1 MRKLLVGGD
10 RLRHLPPDDVP
21 FSLINNYGP
30 TETTVVATSGVVTR
44 TGKAHI
50 GGPIANTRIYLLDE
64 RKRVAPVGVPG
75 ELYVGGA
82 GVGRGYLNRPE
93 LTAERFL
100 DDPFAANGP
109 RRMYRTG
116 DVARWLPD
124 GTIDFVGR
132 NDFQVKLRG
141 FRVEL
146 GEIEGRLGAHPEVRE
161 AVVVALDDDA
171 ANQRLVAYYTGAE
184 VDAAELREHV
194 AGHLPEYMLPSA
206 FVRLHALPLTPHGK
220 IDRRALPRPH
230 ADAYAPAGYQPPQGE
245 VEHAL
250 ARIWADVLGLDRIG
264 RHDNFFVLG
273 GHSLLAV
280 TLIERMRQEGLNAD
294 VRTLF
299 ATPTIAELAATVGK
313 QAAVAVPANR
323 IPSRTNND
331 MQSLKV
337 VL

>member
-1 MRKLLVGGD
+1 
-10 RLRHLPPDDVP
+10 
-21 FSLINNYGP
+21 
-30 TETTVVATSGVVTR
+30 
-44 TGKAHI
+44 
-50 GGPIANTRIYLLDE
+50 
-64 RKRVAPVGVPG
+64 
-75 ELYVGGA
+75 
-82 GVGRGYLNRPE
+82 
-93 LTAERFL
+93 
-100 DDPFAANGP
+100 
-109 RRMYRTG
+109 
-116 DVARWLPD
+116 LPD

-132 NDFQVKLRG
+132 NDHQVKLRG

-161 AVVVALDDDA
+161 AVVVALDDEA
-171 ANQRLVAYYTGAE
+171 ANKRLVAYYTGAE

-206 FVRLHALPLTPHGK
+206 FVRLHAIPLTPNGK
-220 IDRRALPRPH
+220 IDRRALPRPD
-230 ADAYAPAGYQPPQGE
+230 ADAYAPAEYQPPEGE

-250 ARIWADVLGLDRIG
+250 ARIWADVLQLDRVG

-294 VRTLF
+294 VRALF